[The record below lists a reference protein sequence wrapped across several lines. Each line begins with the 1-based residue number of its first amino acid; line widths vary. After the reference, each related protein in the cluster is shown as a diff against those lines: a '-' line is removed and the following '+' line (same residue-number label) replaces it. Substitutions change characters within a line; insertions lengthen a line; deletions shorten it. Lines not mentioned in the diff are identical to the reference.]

1 MPGRRQA
8 TLVVGLNDRIVHL
21 QASLASS
28 YENVNLM
35 LQHEA
40 QINTF
45 DKNNGS
51 SPLHDACH
59 SGSLKSLVFL
69 S

>member
-1 MPGRRQA
+1 VPGRRQA